1 MVAITVILAAVIG
14 AFVLEIGDQQETA
27 PNTSFDSEQ
36 STIFIADAPSGS
48 TGCAESSGRKHCLN
62 LTMVQIN
69 HAGGETLDIAQIDA
83 SYGGNTSVWGLTD
96 PSNAGT
102 KGENPDVNP
111 TPDTRQTLGTNEP
124 AHVTS
129 GESMNA
135 IFRGGSFD
143 GSSWKSNPP
152 SDENVE
158 NMQYYFDITKDR
170 PGWDDVWI
178 QLHEQTGPA
187 AGHIPE
193 PALLANGDNVNV
205 VWTAESGGKTQTLFK
220 YTVQ

>member
-14 AFVLEIGDQQETA
+14 DQQETA
-27 PNTSFDSEQ
+27 PSTSFDSEQ
-36 STIFIADAPSGS
+36 STIFIADAPAGS
-48 TGCAESSGRKHCLN
+48 TGCKESGGPGARKHCLN
-62 LTMVQIN
+62 LTMVQID

-111 TPDTRQTLGTNEP
+111 TPDVRQTLGTNEP
-124 AHVTS
+124 AQLTS
-129 GESMNA
+129 GESMNVL
-135 IFRGGSFD
+135 FRGGSFD

-170 PGWDDVWI
+170 SGWDNVWI
-178 QLHEQTGPA
+178 QLHEESGAA

-193 PALLANGDNVNV
+193 PALLHNGDNVNV